1 MRFKEKVSKN
11 KSLFALFLIFIL
23 LNSGTLGYLAYYTI
37 SNKDRM
43 KESVITLSL
52 IIGSF
57 IFLGLTLVLT
67 LFYFISDYIMDK
79 TWELKSY
86 ELKKV

>member
-1 MRFKEKVSKN
+1 
-11 KSLFALFLIFIL
+11 
-23 LNSGTLGYLAYYTI
+23 
-37 SNKDRM
+37 M
-43 KESVITLSL
+43 KESVITLSV

-67 LFYFISDYIMDK
+67 LFYFISDYIVDK
-79 TWELKSY
+79 TWELKSF